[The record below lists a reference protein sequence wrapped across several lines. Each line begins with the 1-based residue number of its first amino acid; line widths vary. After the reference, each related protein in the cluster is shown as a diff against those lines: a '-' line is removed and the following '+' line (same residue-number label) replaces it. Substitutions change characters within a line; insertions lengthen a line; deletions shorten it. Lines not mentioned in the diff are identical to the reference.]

1 MTGKK
6 LVKNLKWHLE
16 SLSAINIP
24 LYTADQH
31 TERQLPCV
39 VIGYNSEVS
48 SFSGH
53 NGHYTVNGYVLISYQ
68 GYEDLENVSAD
79 SMAQIVL
86 DAVTDQVA
94 IQTALNLPLS
104 GTDLRPSNIFR
115 LNQLIVRGA
124 TRQIEGHSDTVN
136 IEFDAFCA
144 ARDFT

>member
-1 MTGKK
+1 MLGKK
-6 LVKNLKWHLE
+6 LVNNLTAYLG

-24 LYTADQH
+24 VYKFDLHNTKD
-31 TERQLPCV
+31 LPCIV
-39 VIGYNSEVS
+39 VGYESETT
-48 SFSGH
+48 SFPGH
-53 NGHYTVNGYVLISYQ
+53 HGHYTINGYINVSYQ
-68 GYEDLENVSAD
+68 GFTDLENVSAD
-79 SMAQIVL
+79 AMGQIVL
-86 DAVTDQVA
+86 DAVNDKTA

-144 ARDFT
+144 AKDFT